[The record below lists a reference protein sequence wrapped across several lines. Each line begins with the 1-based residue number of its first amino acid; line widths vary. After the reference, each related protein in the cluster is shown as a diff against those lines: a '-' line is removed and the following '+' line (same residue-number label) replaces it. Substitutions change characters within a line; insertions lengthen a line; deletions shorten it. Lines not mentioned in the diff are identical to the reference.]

1 MRRSRQTGM
10 AMVIVIW
17 VLTLLTIMAGSFAL
31 TMRRETTVISA
42 VKDNAIMLAAA
53 ETGITIAQQMLL
65 LADENKR
72 WRADGSV
79 YQLQYKDAEIRVRL
93 LSEQG
98 KIDINK
104 ADEVMLT
111 TMMNST
117 TFEMDKQ
124 QELVSAI
131 IDWRDKDDLV
141 RLNGAEKQQ
150 YEDAGLAYQPANTN
164 FQLIDELQMVL
175 GMNATIF
182 QELQPLITV
191 YSSQPKVNLS
201 VASKEVLQVT
211 VDIDP
216 VLLDEYIQQ
225 RTENNQNQLPPP
237 ELPLMDNTGGKQN
250 ASRSGV
256 YTVIS
261 QARRDGEV
269 GGGIKVI
276 IKKTAKIK
284 QGTPFQVLSW
294 QQRYQEL
301 SLFSD
306 EVEQL
311 LVTGY
316 DESEREI

>member
-150 YEDAGLAYQPANTN
+150 YEDAGLAYQPANTD

-201 VASKEVLQVT
+201 VASKEVLQAT